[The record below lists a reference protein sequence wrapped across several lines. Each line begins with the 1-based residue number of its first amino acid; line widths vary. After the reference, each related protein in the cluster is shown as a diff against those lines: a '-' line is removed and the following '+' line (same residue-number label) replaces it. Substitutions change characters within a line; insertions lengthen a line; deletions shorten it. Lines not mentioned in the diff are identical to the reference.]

1 MNEDLFWRGKNMTK
15 IADSTGKCFTNE
27 VVTKERMVKD
37 WHIEEGDGMWKVQTH
52 NQGNQVTFSTVAS
65 HKMCTKKIVIVI
77 QELIEHKVIK
87 SVDDIEGFS
96 FMGKVQG
103 TKPDYED
110 CFKIYFDLEDSE
122 G

>member
-1 MNEDLFWRGKNMTK
+1 
-15 IADSTGKCFTNE
+15 
-27 VVTKERMVKD
+27 
-37 WHIEEGDGMWKVQTH
+37 
-52 NQGNQVTFSTVAS
+52 
-65 HKMCTKKIVIVI
+65 MCTKKIVIVI
-77 QELIEHKVIK
+77 QELIEHKVIQ